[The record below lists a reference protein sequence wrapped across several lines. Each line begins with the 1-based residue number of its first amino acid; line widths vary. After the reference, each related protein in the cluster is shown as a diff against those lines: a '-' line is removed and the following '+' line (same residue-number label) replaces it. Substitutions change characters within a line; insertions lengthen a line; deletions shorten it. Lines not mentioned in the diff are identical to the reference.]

1 LSNRRNIQF
10 TYTPHNKATILDASF
25 VVDTA
30 NGNGLGIRSLKG
42 SGRIASVYMNSTY
55 TATSAVDNSVT
66 ITNLSPSTANLKV
79 GMGVSGTGV
88 PVGARIAS
96 IVSSTS
102 ITITAATTG
111 GSGTPTLTFWAA
123 PGPNVPAGYIQVN
136 LSDNYSRYLY
146 GDAGFAAPVSGSALP
161 VASSGVTLGTMY
173 IIVSLGTTTTAGWQ
187 SLGLP
192 MNITPAVGVS
202 FIASKTGTATGTGA
216 VEVIA
221 ATGAGVFSVELVGDP
236 NQMNT
241 NGSYTLSGAPGNT
254 SQGMQINSACFSDSS
269 GDVPQVTQPADN
281 SVCGML
287 IYLNDSAQG
296 V

>member
-1 LSNRRNIQF
+1 MSNRSDLQF
-10 TYTPHNKATILDASF
+10 TYNPHNKGTLLDCNF
-25 VVDTA
+25 IVDTA

-55 TATSAVDNSVT
+55 TATSAVNNSVT

-102 ITITAATTG
+102 ITITLATTG
-111 GSGTPTLTFWAA
+111 GSGTPTLTFWVA
-123 PGPNVPAGYIQVN
+123 PGPNVPVGYIQVN
-136 LSDNYSRYLY
+136 LQDNYNRYLFSAS
-146 GDAGFAAPVSGSALP
+146 GRGCPVSGSAIL
-161 VASSGVTLGTMY
+161 VASAGVTLGTMY
-173 IIVSLGTTTTAGWQ
+173 IITVVGTTTQAGWV

-192 MNITPAVGVS
+192 ANITAAVGVS
-202 FIASKTGTATGTGA
+202 FIAAKTGTATGTGV

-221 ATGAGVFSVELVGDP
+221 ATGSGIFSVELVGDP
-236 NQMNT
+236 NQMNS
-241 NGSYTLSGAPGNT
+241 NGVYVLGAA
-254 SQGMQINSACFSDSS
+254 QGMQINSVCLSDSS
-269 GDVPQVTQPADN
+269 SDVPQVTQPADN
-281 SVCGML
+281 TVMGLFFYM
-287 IYLNDSAQG
+287 NNSAQG